1 MCIRDSCP
9 PLRGGYI
16 ERGYAV
22 ASINYRLSGHA
33 MFPAQIEDCK
43 AAIRWL
49 RANAAKYHFDPEK
62 IGVVGGSAE
71 SEAPQPLSKKA
82 AQIAADNGPHVNPL
96 GLSLRMILFVGN
108 SRCGAAG

>member
-1 MCIRDSCP
+1 MR
-9 PLRGGYI
+9 
-16 ERGYAV
+16 
-22 ASINYRLSGHA
+22 ASAGSVGRSDGAPGSGVG
-33 MFPAQIEDCK
+33 EDCTIGVGGRNGSNSAG
-43 AAIRWL
+43 AASVGVGSSCG
-49 RANAAKYHFDPEK
+49 AVVAVTCC
-62 IGVVGGSAE
+62 VVGGSAE